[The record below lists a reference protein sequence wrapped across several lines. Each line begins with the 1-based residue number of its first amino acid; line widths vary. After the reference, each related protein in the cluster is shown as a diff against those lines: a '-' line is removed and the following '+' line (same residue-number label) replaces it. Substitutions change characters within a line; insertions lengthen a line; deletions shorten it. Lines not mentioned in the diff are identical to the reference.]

1 MVRENDEMPLGWP
14 LGLSFL
20 YTRLR
25 VAESLPVAPVGSYS
39 LHVPS
44 SSFSSFSSSNLDTE
58 SSASFFQ
65 DSSVS
70 LGRLIGIRAGER
82 RGHLYFPNALNFE
95 EGEMN
100 NKSLAKDG
108 SKVHEQVDMSRG
120 NICIPILLD
129 ALLLKT
135 SRAKR
140 SSRK

>member
-1 MVRENDEMPLGWP
+1 MNDEMPLGWP

-25 VAESLPVAPVGSYS
+25 VAESHPVAPVGSYS

-65 DSSVS
+65 DNSVS
-70 LGRLIGIRAGER
+70 LGRLIGLRAGER
-82 RGHLYFPNALNFE
+82 RGRLYFPNSLNFE
-95 EGEMN
+95 ESEN
-100 NKSLAKDG
+100 NNNALAKDD
-108 SKVHEQVDMSRG
+108 SKVHEQVDTSPG
-120 NICIPILLD
+120 NICIPILFD

-135 SRAKR
+135 SRNKR
-140 SSRK
+140 SSRN

>member
-25 VAESLPVAPVGSYS
+25 VAESHPIAPVESYS

-65 DSSVS
+65 DNSVS
-70 LGRLIGIRAGER
+70 LGRLIGLRAGER
-82 RGHLYFPNALNFE
+82 RGRLYFPNSLSFE
-95 EGEMN
+95 ESEKN
-100 NKSLAKDG
+100 NNALAKDD
-108 SKVHEQVDMSRG
+108 SKVHEQADTSPG
-120 NICIPILLD
+120 NICIPILFD

-135 SRAKR
+135 SRTKR
-140 SSRK
+140 SSRN

>member
-1 MVRENDEMPLGWP
+1 MNGEMHLGWP

-25 VAESLPVAPVGSYS
+25 VAESRPVAPVESYS

-65 DSSVS
+65 DNSVS

-82 RGHLYFPNALNFE
+82 RGRLYIPNSLSFE
-95 EGEMN
+95 ESEKN
-100 NKSLAKDG
+100 NALAKDD
-108 SKVHEQVDMSRG
+108 SKVHEQVETSPG
-120 NICIPILLD
+120 NVCIPILLD
-129 ALLLKT
+129 ALLLKS
-135 SRAKR
+135 SRTKR
-140 SSRK
+140 SSRN